1 MGTNNRFAVPSLFT
15 ECTGLYKN
23 IVRVEKPRYLKAI
36 PSLQACKINELPP
49 CCFRAPQSIYE
60 LPGELPAEHLMKAPA
75 FSFCI
80 NFLRIN
86 PKISA

>member
-23 IVRVEKPRYLKAI
+23 IVRVEKPRYSKAI

-49 CCFRAPQSIYE
+49 CCLRAPQSIYE
-60 LPGELPAEHLMKAPA
+60 LPG
-75 FSFCI
+75 
-80 NFLRIN
+80 
-86 PKISA
+86 